1 MGGFYIGR
9 VKMYQLHDLDF
20 EKAEQISVQQKEE
33 ILILHDQLWI
43 SDSQYVQATDLDQ
56 ILMDEYYYVCTDY
69 CVVKGKTSVYKGII
83 VVAKKA
89 KLIEYLARIIQLNE
103 VRSLFIIAK
112 NQHNMLLRL
121 DDEGGLMLSVMNRS
135 SIA

>member
-1 MGGFYIGR
+1 
-9 VKMYQLHDLDF
+9 MYQLHDLDF
-20 EKAEQISVQQKEE
+20 EKAEQISVRQKEE
-33 ILILHDQLWI
+33 ILTLHDQLWI
-43 SDSQYVQATDLDQ
+43 SSQYVQATDLDQ
-56 ILMDEYYYVCTDY
+56 IFMDEYYYVCTDY

-121 DDEGGLMLSVMNRS
+121 DDEGCLMLSVMNRS